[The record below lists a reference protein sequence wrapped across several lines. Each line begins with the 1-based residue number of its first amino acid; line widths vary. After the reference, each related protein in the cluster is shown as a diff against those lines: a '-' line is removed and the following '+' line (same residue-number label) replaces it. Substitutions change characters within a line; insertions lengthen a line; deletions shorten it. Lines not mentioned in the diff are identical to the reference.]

1 MTNPGPASF
10 DAVDPF
16 DLPEWLGDLD
26 VTWAPRHGMREGH
39 LVTGDL
45 SAADQC
51 LGCDLLAVDEAY
63 PAPVADDG
71 VRLKAHQA
79 WRNGEVLL
87 IRYADRLTLAVPG
100 TRFSADLA
108 LDALARLARAV
119 GSSPSRYAA
128 LLKIGTERPRG
139 RTGR

>member
-1 MTNPGPASF
+1 MTSTEPATY

-16 DLPEWLGDLD
+16 DLPEWLGDHD
-26 VTWAPRHGMREGH
+26 VTWAPQRGMREGH

-45 SAADQC
+45 TAAEHA

-63 PAPVADDG
+63 PAPVAGDD
-71 VRLKAHQA
+71 VRLRAHQA

-87 IRYADRLTLAVPG
+87 IRHDGRLTLAVPG

-108 LDALARLARAV
+108 LDALSRLARAV

-128 LLKIGTERPRG
+128 LLKIGAERPPG
-139 RTGR
+139 RSGR

>member
-1 MTNPGPASF
+1 MTSTGTASY

-16 DLPEWLGDLD
+16 DLPEWLGDQD
-26 VTWAPRHGMREGH
+26 VTWTPQTGMREGH
-39 LVTGDL
+39 LVAGDL
-45 SAADQC
+45 TAGDHL
-51 LGCDLLAVDEAY
+51 LGCDLLAIDEAY

-71 VRLKAHQA
+71 VRLRAHQA

-100 TRFSADLA
+100 TRFNADLG
-108 LDALARLARAV
+108 LDALSRLARAV
-119 GSSPSRYAA
+119 GSSPGRYAA

-139 RTGR
+139 GSDR